1 MGHLSSARLWP
12 VSMGLGSWRGMWDDF
27 VMWLF
32 CCRISKGLS
41 EKIFAKSEEQRTRAE
56 EDVEDAGR
64 VKLLNH
70 LDMICIFE

>member
-1 MGHLSSARLWP
+1 
-12 VSMGLGSWRGMWDDF
+12 MWDDF

-41 EKIFAKSEEQRTRAE
+41 EKIFAKSEEQRTRAK